1 MTLRAL
7 FATGTLTLALT
18 VALTVPAAAQY
29 QEPQQQPQVGA
40 ERQDPAA
47 EPQPQT
53 DTQRQDV
60 PADPET
66 TGTTGQ
72 FGAEQQDLPATASP
86 LPLIALA
93 GLASFAGA
101 WAARRFRL

>member
-1 MTLRAL
+1 MKLRAL

-18 VALTVPAAAQY
+18 VALAVPAAAQY

-40 ERQDPAA
+40 ERQA

-53 DTQRQDV
+53 GTQRQEV
-60 PADPET
+60 PADPDT

-93 GLASFAGA
+93 GLASLAGA
-101 WAARRFRL
+101 WTARRFRL